1 MIIPAESRIYNNN
14 DVPPEAGSFEM
25 GGIAMTRKR
34 DGVID
39 KKIGAFIRMQRVK
52 LGMSQTDLGKALGV
66 TFQQIQKYERGTNS
80 VASSRIPDLCR
91 TLAISPNDLF
101 GISAKMDGEVSDL
114 GSWGMRTALRLQEL
128 RPAGRQAVDALLT
141 ALPKR

>member
-25 GGIAMTRKR
+25 GGMAMTRKR

-52 LGMSQTDLGKALGV
+52 LGMSSNRSRKSSGSDVPADTEIRERHELGR
-66 TFQQIQKYERGTNS
+66 IEPNS
-80 VASSRIPDLCR
+80 RSMPDTR
-91 TLAISPNDLF
+91 NLA
-101 GISAKMDGEVSDL
+101 E
-114 GSWGMRTALRLQEL
+114 
-128 RPAGRQAVDALLT
+128 
-141 ALPKR
+141 